1 MSRKISILFLLIISI
16 IVSTNGQSKSNIV
29 KLGKQSVIVKGTQFN
44 QIEYRFADSKN
55 KYVAYQFTDKKKKV
69 LIISEV
75 SYESENGKFSPTKI
89 EIFTCPLDKISKQNS
104 YNLEME
110 DDAVSGGKYWR
121 LTLVSSGNGADN
133 LYFQRQTITTEAKE
147 NKAVNNV
154 TVNIINKTEAEK
166 RLKLFTK

>member
-16 IVSTNGQSKSNIV
+16 IVSTNGQSKTNPI
-29 KLGKQSVIVKGTQFN
+29 KLGEKPVIVKGTQFN

-55 KYVAYQFTDKKKKV
+55 KYVAYQFTDKRKNV

-75 SYESENGKFSPTKI
+75 RYEFENGKFSPTKI

-104 YNLEME
+104 YNLEMK

-133 LYFQRQTITTEAKE
+133 LYFQRQTITTETNE
-147 NKAVNNV
+147 NTAVNNA
-154 TVNIINKTEAEK
+154 TVNIINKTDAENW
-166 RLKLFTK
+166 LKIFTK

>member
-29 KLGKQSVIVKGTQFN
+29 KLGKKSVIVKGTQFN
-44 QIEYRFADSKN
+44 QIDYRFADSKN
-55 KYVAYQFTDKKKKV
+55 KYVAYQFTDKKKKI

-133 LYFQRQTITTEAKE
+133 LYFQQQSITTEAKE
-147 NKAVNNV
+147 YKAVNNV
-154 TVNIINKTEAEK
+154 TVNIINKAEAEK
-166 RLKLFTK
+166 RLKLFIK